1 MRQFLKNILLILV
14 FAAIYYLLELFFKTT
29 TPKYPI
35 HISMAHPFMVFI
47 SIVISPWI
55 GGISIALGSLLLQ
68 ILYGQTH
75 INWVVI
81 ICPFLNCVSIGYLMK
96 RIDLGK
102 EYFGWKLIAQFIK
115 IQSAAT
121 FVCWVI
127 IYPILNVVMRKK
139 NYLTYLNRGFWQSLG
154 FILSC
159 GVATTLFLM
168 LYVRSQFTE
177 ANFYRS

>member
-14 FAAIYYLLELFFKTT
+14 FAAIYYLLEQFFKTT
-29 TPKYPI
+29 TSNYPI

-55 GGISIALGSLLLQ
+55 GGISTALGSLMLQ

-81 ICPFLNCVSIGYLMK
+81 ICPFLNCVSIGFLMK

-102 EYFGWKLIAQFIK
+102 EYFGLKLISRFIK
-115 IQSAAT
+115 LQFLAT
-121 FVCWVI
+121 SVCWVI
-127 IYPILNVVMRKK
+127 IYPLLNVLIRRK

-154 FILSC
+154 FTLSC